1 MTQFWPLRCKHNFLS
16 QESGKAFQISE
27 SVLRSFNLLPFSYS
41 WLKCG
46 YNKRHFRKE
55 NANVLM
61 NTIYEE
67 LQSSLNLDG
76 TQNIHCLSTTFLLM
90 SKTNTYKV
98 NCGQFVFFFFF
109 SSAVFLLWLRHI
121 NDFLLNTF
129 KLART
134 ATLRS
139 FNPELQLFQEINYMM
154 KIQNKK
160 EVLLNLDF
168 PTPTTVPATQQ
179 AIKTFVD

>member
-1 MTQFWPLRCKHNFLS
+1 MTQFWPLRCKHKFLS

-46 YNKRHFRKE
+46 YNKQHFRKE
-55 NANVLM
+55 NTNVLM

-67 LQSSLNLDG
+67 SQSSLNLDG

-90 SKTNTYKV
+90 SKTNKV
-98 NCGQFVFFFFF
+98 NCGQFVCFFF

-121 NDFLLNTF
+121 NDFLLNTLKF
-129 KLART
+129 ART
-134 ATLRS
+134 ATVNS
-139 FNPELQLFQEINYMM
+139 FNPELQLSQEINYMM

-160 EVLLNLDF
+160 VLLNLDF